1 MYNKGRY
8 DKLKYLL
15 EIGIFCVVIYFIH
28 KEMKIYSIKDIKE
41 SLKAINS
48 GYVILGI
55 GIVIIDYFLLTMYDV
70 LAFKNEKL
78 QLSNLKII
86 FTSFISYA
94 FANSIGLSG
103 LTGSGL
109 RINLYSLWNVPYKS
123 IIKVIKFC
131 YISFWVGLL
140 WVGGLFLTFEPVDL
154 TRFNFYFNTT
164 REVGIILL
172 IIAISYSSHKVFSK
186 KKSLEI
192 SVFQILISLIDWVL
206 VSGLIYIFLPHSDS
220 LTFIKFFP
228 IFLSAQIIGVLSN
241 LPGGIGAFDYVF
253 LTLMGKYYPPSVIV
267 AALIIFRL
275 LYYIAPFGIA
285 LVSYCIYR
293 ILLKKGELKNI
304 SLILGKFI
312 ISLIPLLI
320 SILIFAAGIV
330 LIISGSMPPLIY
342 RIKILK
348 DILPVFTIKIS
359 HFLGSITGAVLL
371 ILAYGIKKRL
381 NGAYYTTIIFLGA
394 GIILSLLKGLDYEEA
409 FFLVI
414 ILAIII
420 PLKKYFYRKTSII
433 NEKFTLNWMVMI
445 FLVAISS
452 LYIGFFAYSKSD
464 YMNEIWWKVA
474 FNKEFPG
481 FLRTTIGISA
491 TLIVFGIWKLFA
503 PVNEIVETGSKDVS
517 EKVKKCLCFSDNPE
531 GNLVL
536 LNDKKVI
543 FEDEEESF
551 VMYGK
556 SGKSYIAM
564 GDPVGKTEKAG
575 DSIWKFYEL
584 CRKNNKQPVFY
595 EVSKDYL
602 DYYLD
607 VGLNFLKIGE
617 EGIIDLKEFTLNIPQ
632 RKNIRYTYNKLNKE
646 NMTFEVIPK
655 GEGIKYMKRLREIS
669 DEWLESKKAKEKGF
683 SLGYFDEEYLN
694 NFPIAV
700 LKKDD
705 EIIAF
710 ANIMITE
717 SKKEAAVDLMRYLK
731 SCISGTMEYLF
742 IYIILWAKDE
752 GYERF
757 SLGMVPLSGMEN
769 RDIAPAWN
777 KIGLFVFKNGES
789 FYNFQGLKLFKS
801 KFYPQ
806 WEPRYIAYSGVFSLP
821 KVLKDVTLL
830 ISGGVKG
837 LISK

>member
-1 MYNKGRY
+1 
-8 DKLKYLL
+8 
-15 EIGIFCVVIYFIH
+15 
-28 KEMKIYSIKDIKE
+28 
-41 SLKAINS
+41 
-48 GYVILGI
+48 
-55 GIVIIDYFLLTMYDV
+55 
-70 LAFKNEKL
+70 
-78 QLSNLKII
+78 
-86 FTSFISYA
+86 
-94 FANSIGLSG
+94 
-103 LTGSGL
+103 
-109 RINLYSLWNVPYKS
+109 
-123 IIKVIKFC
+123 
-131 YISFWVGLL
+131 
-140 WVGGLFLTFEPVDL
+140 
-154 TRFNFYFNTT
+154 
-164 REVGIILL
+164 
-172 IIAISYSSHKVFSK
+172 
-186 KKSLEI
+186 
-192 SVFQILISLIDWVL
+192 
-206 VSGLIYIFLPHSDS
+206 
-220 LTFIKFFP
+220 
-228 IFLSAQIIGVLSN
+228 
-241 LPGGIGAFDYVF
+241 
-253 LTLMGKYYPPSVIV
+253 
-267 AALIIFRL
+267 
-275 LYYIAPFGIA
+275 
-285 LVSYCIYR
+285 
-293 ILLKKGELKNI
+293 
-304 SLILGKFI
+304 
-312 ISLIPLLI
+312 
-320 SILIFAAGIV
+320 LIFAAGIV
-330 LIISGSMPPLIY
+330 LIVSGSMPPLIY

-348 DILPVFTIKIS
+348 DLLPVFTIKVS

-381 NGAYYTTIIFLGA
+381 NGAYYMTIVFLGA
-394 GIILSLLKGLDYEEA
+394 GMTLSLLKGLDYEEA
-409 FFLVI
+409 FFLGI
-414 ILAIII
+414 ILVIII

-474 FNKEFPG
+474 FNKEFPR

-491 TLIVFGIWKLFA
+491 TLIVFGVWKLFA
-503 PVNEIVETGSKDVS
+503 PVNEIVEIESSEVS
-517 EKVKKCLCFSDNPE
+517 EKVKKCLSLSDNPE

-536 LNDKKVI
+536 LNDKKIVL
-543 FEDEEESF
+543 EDGEESF
-551 VMYGK
+551 IMYGK

-564 GDPVGKTEKAG
+564 GDPVGKPEKAG

-595 EVSKDYL
+595 EASKDYL
-602 DYYLD
+602 DFYLD

-617 EGIIDLKEFTLNIPQ
+617 EGVIDLKEFTLNIPQ

-655 GEGIKYMKRLREIS
+655 GEGIKYMKRLKEIS

-700 LKKDD
+700 LKKDE

-710 ANIMITE
+710 ANIMVTD
-717 SKKEAAVDLMRYLK
+717 SKKEAAVDLMRYLR

-757 SLGMVPLSGMEN
+757 SLGMAPLSGMEN
-769 RDIAPAWN
+769 RDIAPVWN

-789 FYNFQGLKLFKS
+789 FYNFQGLKLFKN
-801 KFYPQ
+801 KFYPE
-806 WEPRYIAYSGVFSLP
+806 WEPRYIAYSGVFSMP